1 MTQNLIIMAAG
12 ASSRMKSSVSDLVD
26 EHINEQ
32 ANSRTKGL
40 IEIGDDAKPLL
51 YYLLRNVQDAG
62 YKTVYFVTG
71 RDASFFRSTIEKLPN
86 LEHLEFKFATQFIP
100 EGRIKPLGT
109 ADSIQQA
116 LDQFPELK
124 KTYFSVCNSDNLYS
138 VEAFQNL
145 RSIEENHGL
154 IAYDLNHLNFSKEK
168 IAGFSLLVF
177 DADFKLLSIV
187 EKPSSEEFRALEET
201 HGTVYVSMNCFT
213 FNGATFYSFLKE
225 CPLHPVRNEKEL
237 PNAISNLIALGLEAV
252 HGIPMRE
259 HVPDLT
265 TKTDI
270 LAIEE
275 FLKNRNTLL

>member
-51 YYLLRNVQDAG
+51 YYLLRNIQDAC

-71 RDASFFRSTIEKLPN
+71 RDDSFFRSTVEKFPN
-86 LEHLEFKFATQFIP
+86 LGQLEFKFATQFIP
-100 EGRIKPLGT
+100 EDRIKPLGT
-109 ADSIQQA
+109 ADAIQQA
-116 LDQFPELK
+116 LDQFSELK

-187 EKPSSEEFRALEET
+187 EKPSLEEFRALEET

-213 FNGATFYSFLKE
+213 FNGVSFYSFLKE

>member
-12 ASSRMKSSVSDLVD
+12 ASSRMKSSVSGLVD

-32 ANSRTKGL
+32 ANSRNKGL

-51 YYLLRNVQDAG
+51 YYLLRNIQDAC

-71 RDASFFRSTIEKLPN
+71 RDDSFFRSTIEKFPN
-86 LEHLEFKFATQFIP
+86 LGQLEFKFATQFIP
-100 EGRIKPLGT
+100 EDRIKPLGT
-109 ADSIQQA
+109 ADAIQQA
-116 LDQFPELK
+116 LDQFSELK

-168 IAGFSLLVF
+168 IAGFALLVF

-187 EKPSSEEFRALEET
+187 EKPSLEEFRALEET

-213 FNGATFYSFLKE
+213 FNGTSFYSFLKE

>member
-51 YYLLRNVQDAG
+51 YYLLRNIQDAC

-71 RDASFFRSTIEKLPN
+71 RDDSFFRSTVEKFPN
-86 LEHLEFKFATQFIP
+86 LGQLEFKFATQFIP
-100 EGRIKPLGT
+100 EDRIKPLGT
-109 ADSIQQA
+109 ADAIQQA
-116 LDQFPELK
+116 LDQFSELK

-187 EKPSSEEFRALEET
+187 EKPSLEEFRALEET

-213 FNGATFYSFLKE
+213 FNGVSFYSFLKE

-237 PNAISNLIALGLEAV
+237 PNAISNMIALGLEAV
-252 HGIPMRE
+252 HVIPMQE

-275 FLKNRNTLL
+275 FLKNRNKLL

>member
-12 ASSRMKSSVSDLVD
+12 ASSRMKSSVSGLVD

-32 ANSRTKGL
+32 ANSRNKGL

-51 YYLLRNVQDAG
+51 YYLLRNIQDAC
-62 YKTVYFVTG
+62 YKTVYFVMG
-71 RDASFFRSTIEKLPN
+71 RDDSFFRSTIEKFPN
-86 LEHLEFKFATQFIP
+86 LGQLEFKFATQFIP
-100 EGRIKPLGT
+100 EDRIKPLGT
-109 ADSIQQA
+109 ADAIQQA
-116 LDQFPELK
+116 LDQFSELK

-187 EKPSSEEFRALEET
+187 EKPSLEEFRALEET

-213 FNGATFYSFLKE
+213 FNGVSFYSFLKE

-237 PNAISNLIALGLEAV
+237 PNAISNMIALGLEAV

-270 LAIEE
+270 LALEE
-275 FLKNRNTLL
+275 FLKNRNKLL

>member
-12 ASSRMKSSVSDLVD
+12 ASSRMKSSVSGLVD

-32 ANSRTKGL
+32 ANSRNKGL

-51 YYLLRNVQDAG
+51 YYLLRNIQDAC

-71 RDASFFRSTIEKLPN
+71 RDDSFFRSTIEKFPN
-86 LEHLEFKFATQFIP
+86 LGHLEFKFATQFIP

-109 ADSIQQA
+109 ADAIQQA

-138 VEAFQNL
+138 IEAFQNL

-168 IAGFSLLVF
+168 IAGFALLVF

-187 EKPSSEEFRALEET
+187 EKPSLEEFRALEET

-213 FNGATFYSFLKE
+213 FNGASFYSFLKE

-237 PNAISNLIALGLEAV
+237 TNAISNMIALGLEAV
-252 HGIPMRE
+252 RGIPMRE

-270 LAIEE
+270 LALEE
-275 FLKNRNTLL
+275 FLKNRNKLL

>member
-1 MTQNLIIMAAG
+1 M
-12 ASSRMKSSVSDLVD
+12 
-26 EHINEQ
+26 
-32 ANSRTKGL
+32 
-40 IEIGDDAKPLL
+40 
-51 YYLLRNVQDAG
+51 
-62 YKTVYFVTG
+62 G
-71 RDASFFRSTIEKLPN
+71 RDDSFFRSTIEKFPN
-86 LEHLEFKFATQFIP
+86 LGQLEFKFATQFIP
-100 EGRIKPLGT
+100 EDRIKPLGT
-109 ADSIQQA
+109 ADAIQQA
-116 LDQFPELK
+116 LDQFSELK

-187 EKPSSEEFRALEET
+187 EKPSLEEFRALEET

-213 FNGATFYSFLKE
+213 FNGASFYSFLKE

-237 PNAISNLIALGLEAV
+237 PNAISNMIALGLEAV
-252 HGIPMRE
+252 HGIPMQE

-270 LAIEE
+270 LALEE
-275 FLKNRNTLL
+275 FLKNRNKLL

>member
-12 ASSRMKSSVSDLVD
+12 ASSRMKSSVSGLVD

-32 ANSRTKGL
+32 ANSRTKSL

-51 YYLLRNVQDAG
+51 YYLLGNVQDAG

-71 RDASFFRSTIEKLPN
+71 RDAFFFRSTIKKLPN
-86 LEHLEFKFATQFIP
+86 LEHLEFKFVTQFIP

-109 ADSIQQA
+109 ADAIQQA

-138 VEAFQNL
+138 IEAFQNL

-168 IAGFSLLVF
+168 IAGFALLVF

-187 EKPSSEEFRALEET
+187 EKPSLEEFRALEET

-213 FNGATFYSFLKE
+213 FNGTSFYSFLKE

-237 PNAISNLIALGLEAV
+237 TNAISNMIALGLEAV
-252 HGIPMRE
+252 HGKPMRE